1 MTQLETNTDF
11 VYRPLETKTK
21 KLQELLEDDTKDA
34 KSLN

>member
-1 MTQLETNTDF
+1 METNPDF
-11 VYRPLETKTK
+11 VYRPSATKTK